1 MKAFKKYR
9 ALWDFTILKKKE
21 DKKGRRDE
29 WKKNLQTKKNHKK
42 FLSKTPFFLSNL
54 CRAYHSIRARQSDQK
69 RLQNL
74 ETEREKKQE
83 HNEKTLGVL
92 WPKKRDARSELWDVL
107 ARKVWITLSST
118 SSSSSRALKSN
129 RERSPFSSRRRRRQK
144 RVKTTKW
151 WSEIIILVLLE
162 AKEGRTKS
170 ARRSRTC
177 WCLFYRLRFSIA

>member
-9 ALWDFTILKKKE
+9 ALWDFTILIKRRETKKAGGTRVKKKSSN
-21 DKKGRRDE
+21 KKKPQKVSFKDS
-29 WKKNLQTKKNHKK
+29 L
-42 FLSKTPFFLSNL
+42 LSFKSVSCISQYT
-54 CRAYHSIRARQSDQK
+54 R
-69 RLQNL
+69 
-74 ETEREKKQE
+74 ETERPKKTSKPRDRAREKKQQRAE
-83 HNEKTLGVL
+83 TFL
-92 WPKKRDARSELWDVL
+92 WSKKRDASLSEFWDVL

-129 RERSPFSSRRRRRQK
+129 RERSPFSSRRRRRQ